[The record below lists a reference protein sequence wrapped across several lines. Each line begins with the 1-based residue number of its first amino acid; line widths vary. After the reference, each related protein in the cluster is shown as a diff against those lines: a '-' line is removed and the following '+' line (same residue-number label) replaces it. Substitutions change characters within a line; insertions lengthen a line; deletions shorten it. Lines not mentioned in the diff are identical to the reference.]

1 MLLFSHYPRF
11 GLFRGCFKNLEE
23 WWFGVRGEEAS
34 EEAERAALVGH
45 IWRQLA
51 FTAVQQQSKLLLDR
65 LQPLGDGAT
74 EVEVERRAARE
85 RKAQAVCLRQ
95 GRAVMTGESARG
107 NSVPPQI
114 F

>member
-1 MLLFSHYPRF
+1 MFSHYPRF

-65 LQPLGDGAT
+65 LQLMGDGAT
-74 EVEVERRAARE
+74 EVEVERRRGGRHEKGKHKQCAFARD
-85 RKAQAVCLRQ
+85 VL
-95 GRAVMTGESARG
+95 
-107 NSVPPQI
+107 
-114 F
+114 